1 MHKRFILVIT
11 LLLFALPLLAQRSNR
26 VSYTNLMNRANA
38 PQVFID
44 EIVLPTEDGN
54 TNLSMIFRFDNDFLP
69 YKKISPSDDIVAENG
84 YEYFTIVRLNSEI
97 YKGKYSR
104 KRSATEVGTATR
116 DLWTDTLYTKTFED
130 TESKNMYASGSLTN
144 SLEPGEYNYVLQLSL
159 MESTRERNSNR
170 QNIRIW
176 DWEKKPFGEIYY
188 VKNDASVGNMPLMN
202 MNESVLFGKDFK
214 ALIRIPNYSAD
225 TEYTLNVNKATMGRR
240 DTTKAES
247 VYSKT
252 IAHSDVNSNVI
263 PVLTEGKDP
272 TLRFTDSELGFS
284 YVLVSIPNKEFENSA
299 YIIEVTSSDSDKPV
313 AKNFFRSYWPNM
325 PASLLNLDIALNNM
339 QFIISE
345 AQLKELRS
353 GSAKEKE
360 EKFRA
365 FWESRDPTPNTVYNE
380 LMTEYFR
387 RVDFAFKTFRNP
399 GNPNGHETDQGE
411 VYIKFGPPDSKD
423 RRFPSKGNVI
433 EVWEYPNRTFVFEQT
448 SGFGDFVL
456 KGAD

>member
-1 MHKRFILVIT
+1 MQKRFILVIT
-11 LLLFALPLLAQRSNR
+11 LLLFALPLLAQRPNR
-26 VSYTNLMNRANA
+26 VSYTALMNRANA

-44 EIVLPTEDGN
+44 EIILPTEDGN
-54 TNLSMIFRFDNDFLP
+54 ANLSLIFRFDNDFLP
-69 YKKISPSDDIVAENG
+69 YKKISPSDDIVAPEG
-84 YEYFTIVRLNSEI
+84 MEYFTIVRLNSEI
-97 YKGKYSR
+97 YKGKISR

-116 DLWTDTLYTKTFED
+116 DLWIDTLYTKTFED
-130 TESKNMYASGSLTN
+130 TESKSLYASGSLSNT
-144 SLEPGEYNYVLQLSL
+144 LEPGEYNYVLQLSM

-176 DWEKKPFGEIYY
+176 DWDSKPAGEIYF
-188 VKNDASVGNMPLMN
+188 VKNSSSGENMPLMN
-202 MNESVLFGKDFK
+202 MDESVLFGKDFK
-214 ALIRIPNYSAD
+214 TLIRIPNYSAD
-225 TEYTLNVNKATMGRR
+225 TEYTLNVNKARMGRR

-252 IAHSDVNSNVI
+252 ISQSDVISDVI
-263 PVLTEGKDP
+263 PVLTEGEDP
-272 TLRFTDSELGFS
+272 TLKFADSELGFS
-284 YVLVSIPNKEFENSA
+284 YVLLSIPNKEFENSA
-299 YIIEVTSSDSDKPV
+299 YVIDVTSSDSDKPV
-313 AKNFFRSYWPNM
+313 AKSFFRSYWPNM

-345 AQLKELRS
+345 TQLKELKS
-353 GSAKEKE
+353 GNAKEKE

-380 LMTEYFR
+380 LMTEYYR
-387 RVDFAFKTFRNP
+387 RVDFAFTEFRNP

-433 EVWEYPNRTFVFEQT
+433 EVWEYPGRTFVFEQT
-448 SGFGDFVL
+448 TGFGDFVL
-456 KGAD
+456 RGTD

>member
-1 MHKRFILVIT
+1 MQKRFILVIT
-11 LLLFALPLLAQRSNR
+11 ILLFALPLLAQRSNR
-26 VSYTNLMNRANA
+26 VSYTSLMNRANA

-54 TNLSMIFRFDNDFLP
+54 TNLSLIFRFDNDFLP
-69 YKKISPSDDIVAENG
+69 YKKVSPSDDIVAPEG
-84 YEYFTIVRLNSEI
+84 MEYFTIVRLNSEI

-104 KRSATEVGTATR
+104 RRSATEVGTATR
-116 DLWTDTLYTKTFED
+116 DLWIDTLYTKTFED
-130 TESKNMYASGSLTN
+130 TESKRMYASGSLTN
-144 SLEPGEYNYVLQLSL
+144 TLEPGEYNYVLQLSL
-159 MESTRERNSNR
+159 MENTRERNSNR

-176 DWEKKPFGEIYY
+176 DWEKKPFGEVYF
-188 VKNDASVGNMPLMN
+188 VKSESSEGNMPLMN

-214 ALIRIPNYSAD
+214 TLVRIPNYSSD
-225 TEYTLNVNKATMGRR
+225 SDYTLNVYKAKMGRR
-240 DTTKAES
+240 DTTKSES

-252 IAHSDVNSNVI
+252 IEHSNITTGVI
-263 PVLTEGKDP
+263 PALTDGKEP
-272 TLRFTDSELGFS
+272 TLMFEDSELGFS

-299 YIIEVTSSDSDKPV
+299 YVLEVTSSDSEKPV
-313 AKNFFRSYWPNM
+313 AKSFFRSYWPDM

-339 QFIISE
+339 QFIVSE
-345 AQLKELRS
+345 TKLKELKS
-353 GSAKEKE
+353 GSSLEKE

-365 FWESRDPTPNTVYNE
+365 FWDSRDPTPNTVYNE

-387 RVDFAFKTFRNP
+387 RVDFAFREFRNP

-411 VYIKFGPPDSKD
+411 VYIKFGPPESKD

-433 EVWEYPNRTFVFEQT
+433 EVWEYSHRTFVFEQT